1 VTPVSEI
8 LAHVDRLPAFPTS
21 AIQLSGLLRD
31 ERAGAPE
38 VEKVVRPDPSLTANL
53 LRMANSSYFS
63 PRSRAETVRQAVALL
78 GMKRTFELA
87 VGAALARMIPAR
99 LPGYDLDA
107 KAFWLHCVAVA
118 VLSERLA
125 KETRAASPDL
135 LFTAGLLHDVG
146 KLAIATFVAGAAPE
160 ILVRARA
167 GIDFVTAERE
177 VLGVDHCEVGARVAE
192 TWKLPPAV
200 AWAARWHHQPTAAPE
215 GVNRTLV
222 DLVHA
227 ADSLAIS
234 LGLGNDV
241 GEMARTV
248 DPGVWLRLGL
258 QVRRM
263 ERVAGESLESVKGL
277 AQALEAGRENPS

>member
-1 VTPVSEI
+1 MTPVSEI
-8 LAHVDRLPAFPTS
+8 LAQVDRLPAFPAS
-21 AIQLSGLLRD
+21 AMQLSGLLRD

-63 PRSRAETVRQAVALL
+63 PRSRAETVRQAVTLL
-78 GMKRTFELA
+78 GVKRTFEIA
-87 VGAALARMIPAR
+87 VGAAMARMIPAR

-107 KAFWLHCVAVA
+107 KSFWLHCVAVA

-146 KLAIATFVAGAAPE
+146 KLAIATFVARSAPA

-167 GIDFVTAERE
+167 GVDFVTAERE

-192 TWKLPPAV
+192 AWKLPAAV
-200 AWAARWHHQPTAAPE
+200 AWAARWHHHPTAAPE
-215 GVNRTLV
+215 SVDRTLV

-234 LGLGNDV
+234 LGLGSDV

-248 DPGVWLRLGL
+248 DAGVWQRLGL

-263 ERVAGESLESVKGL
+263 ERVAGESLDAVNGL

>member
-1 VTPVSEI
+1 
-8 LAHVDRLPAFPTS
+8 
-21 AIQLSGLLRD
+21 
-31 ERAGAPE
+31 
-38 VEKVVRPDPSLTANL
+38 
-53 LRMANSSYFS
+53 
-63 PRSRAETVRQAVALL
+63 
-78 GMKRTFELA
+78 MKRTFELA

-200 AWAARWHHQPTAAPE
+200 ASAARWHHQPTAAPE
-215 GVNRTLV
+215 GVDRTLV

-248 DPGVWLRLGL
+248 DAGVWRRLGL

-263 ERVAGESLESVKGL
+263 ERVAGESLDAVKGL

>member
-1 VTPVSEI
+1 VTTVSEI
-8 LAHVDRLPAFPTS
+8 LAQVDRLPAFPTS
-21 AIQLSGLLRD
+21 AMQLSGLLRD
-31 ERAGAPE
+31 DRAGAPE
-38 VEKVVRPDPSLTANL
+38 VERVVRPDPSLTANL

-63 PRSRAETVRQAVALL
+63 PRSRADTVRQAVALL

-99 LPGYDLDA
+99 LPGYEIDA
-107 KAFWLHCVAVA
+107 KAFWLHCVAVG

-146 KLAIATFVAGAAPE
+146 KLAVATFVARSAAE
-160 ILVRARA
+160 ILVRARS
-167 GIDFVTAERE
+167 GTDFVTAERE
-177 VLGVDHCEVGARVAE
+177 VLGVDHCEVGGRVAE
-192 TWKLPPAV
+192 AWKLPPSV
-200 AWAARWHHQPTAAPE
+200 AAAARWHHHPTAAPE
-215 GVNRTLV
+215 GVDRTLV

-227 ADSLAIS
+227 ADALAIS
-234 LGLGNDV
+234 LGLGSDA

-248 DPGVWLRLGL
+248 DPGVWQRLGL

-263 ERVAGESLESVKGL
+263 ERVAGESLEAVEGL
-277 AQALEAGRENPS
+277 ARALEAGRENAS